1 VHAAGG
7 DRTVTG
13 AGPHDDDDL
22 VRRAVAGEAQARDEL
37 ARKHLPILR
46 RVVRRYVSE
55 NDAEDVS
62 HRAMMRGLGKLDTFR
77 GDSSFRSWIHR
88 VAINV
93 ALNHVRDTKKEA
105 ADELGEADLITNTLG
120 TERLAA
126 REARAKLLGLV
137 EELPP
142 KQRDSVKLRLFGELS
157 FAEIGAELG
166 ISEDAAKVN
175 FHHALKRLRVDLAGC

>member
-1 VHAAGG
+1 M
-7 DRTVTG
+7 DE
-13 AGPHDDDDL
+13 DEDL
-22 VRRAVAGEAQARDEL
+22 IRRASEGEAQAKDEL

-55 NDAEDVS
+55 HDAEDVS
-62 HRAMMRGLGKLDTFR
+62 HRAMMRGLSKLATFR

-93 ALNHVRDTKKEA
+93 ALNHVRDTKRDA
-105 ADELGEADLITNTLG
+105 TDELAEADIITNTLG
-120 TERLAA
+120 TERLVA

-137 EELPP
+137 EKLPP
-142 KQRDSVKLRLFGELS
+142 KQREAVKLRLFAELS
-157 FAEIGAELG
+157 FAEIGAEIG

-175 FHHALKRLRVDLAGC
+175 FHHALKRLRVDLST

>member
-1 VHAAGG
+1 MS
-7 DRTVTG
+7 DPQT
-13 AGPHDDDDL
+13 DDDEQL
-22 VRRAVAGEAQARDEL
+22 VKRAAAGEAQARDEL
-37 ARKHLPILR
+37 ARKHLPVLR

-62 HRAMMRGLGKLDTFR
+62 HRAMMRGLSKLDTFR

-93 ALNHVRDTKKEA
+93 ALNHVRDTKKDA
-105 ADELGEADLITNTLG
+105 ADELGEADIITNTLG

-126 REARAKLLGLV
+126 REARARLIGLV
-137 EELPP
+137 EQLPP

-166 ISEDAAKVN
+166 ISEDSAKVN
-175 FHHALKRLRVDLAGC
+175 FHHALKRLRADLGA